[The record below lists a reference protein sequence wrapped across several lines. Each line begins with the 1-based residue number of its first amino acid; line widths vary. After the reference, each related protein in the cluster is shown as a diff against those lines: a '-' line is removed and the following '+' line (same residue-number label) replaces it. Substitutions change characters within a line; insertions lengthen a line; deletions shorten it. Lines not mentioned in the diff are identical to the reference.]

1 MGNDQHEPTLRH
13 RSGPESIGAPT
24 PLPRSFEFSGAV
36 YPVGGTS
43 RHSLPPPA
51 GSECGAGCG
60 WHPIAIAIRR
70 PGSRVRHCRIRLVA
84 NDDYG
89 AAASGRQGFFNRTKL
104 ADGPAKTDPEGWVG
118 QARIMIDG
126 VGVRVN
132 VWKPTENPIVH
143 AGVFGGFTA
152 RANATAYGLDSGADW
167 EQSAEMPESGLVCE
181 RCFPELWPGARSR
194 AS

>member
-1 MGNDQHEPTLRH
+1 MSLTEQLI
-13 RSGPESIGAPT
+13 RSTTAAHVKTFPS
-24 PLPRSFEFSGAV
+24 
-36 YPVGGTS
+36 TS
-43 RHSLPPPA
+43 
-51 GSECGAGCG
+51 
-60 WHPIAIAIRR
+60 
-70 PGSRVRHCRIRLVA
+70 SRVRVRCGLWLAPNRDCDSPARKSGASLPDPGLDRLVA
-84 NDDYG
+84 DDDYG

-132 VWKPTENPIVH
+132 VWKPTESPIVH
-143 AGVFGGFTA
+143 AGVFGGFTV